1 MVDGNQIRNSKG
13 QQNQEGKRVS
23 KTEGT
28 KKEDILCLYYRNCR
42 EGNDC
47 PYYHPES
54 NREAKNGGKEMQEIL
69 HFLQKEMESLKTMN
83 INLTRE
89 VKEIR
94 KETSTV
100 KLGGVSQ
107 DRTH

>member
-1 MVDGNQIRNSKG
+1 
-13 QQNQEGKRVS
+13 
-23 KTEGT
+23 
-28 KKEDILCLYYRNCR
+28 
-42 EGNDC
+42 
-47 PYYHPES
+47 
-54 NREAKNGGKEMQEIL
+54 MQEIL